1 LRIAYLL
8 TQYPGPSHTFIRRE
22 IRALED
28 QGVEVLRF
36 TARRTTAALP
46 EKADVDE
53 LARTRVILEAG
64 TGALVLRSLLTL
76 LTRPIAVFRA
86 VQLAL
91 RSRSPSVGFFRHLVY
106 LAEACMLAHW
116 LAEAK
121 AEHLHAHFGTN
132 PAMIAML
139 CHEVGGPPYSFT
151 AHGPE
156 EFERAEVLALSEK
169 IHRAAFVVA
178 VCNYGRAQLLRWCR
192 PEEWKK
198 VEIIR
203 CGLDADL
210 LNGSNHQIPDQPQLV
225 CVARLGEQKGHLVL
239 LEAAAQLK
247 KEGLRFRLILV
258 GDGPLR
264 PLVERRIREL
274 NLSEEMRLSGW
285 VSGKEVRETILAS
298 RVLLLSSFAEGLP
311 VVLMEAFALGRPVV
325 ATYVAGIPELVEA
338 GSSGWLV
345 PAGSVETLAAAMRA
359 ALLAPREQLVQMA
372 KVGAK
377 RVAQEHDVAREASKL
392 AELFRRQIEGRV
404 AERVGLRQLM
414 RSDCGQ

>member
-1 LRIAYLL
+1 LKVAYLVN
-8 TQYPGPSHTFIRRE
+8 QYPGPSHSFIRRE
-22 IRALED
+22 IKALEE
-28 QGVEVLRF
+28 QGLEILRF
-36 TARRTTAALP
+36 TVRRTKAALP
-46 EKADVDE
+46 EEADVSE
-53 LARTRVILEAG
+53 LGRTRVILEAG
-64 TGALVLRSLLTL
+64 IAAIVVRSLLTL
-76 LTRPIAVFRA
+76 LTRPVAVLRA
-86 VQLAL
+86 VRLAVRFGSGSL
-91 RSRSPSVGFFRHLVY
+91 NGFFRHLAY
-106 LAEACMLAHW
+106 LAEACTLAHW

-121 AEHLHAHFGTN
+121 AQHLHAHFGTN
-132 PAMIAML
+132 SAMVAML
-139 CHEVGGPPYSFT
+139 CHELGGPPYSFT

-156 EFERAEVLALSEK
+156 EFDKAEGLALSEK
-169 IHRAAFVVA
+169 INRAAFVVA
-178 VCNYGRAQLLRWCR
+178 VCSYGRGQLFRHCR
-192 PEEWKK
+192 PEEWNK

-210 LNGSNHQIPDQPQLV
+210 LNGSSHPVPDEPQLV

-247 KEGLRFRLILV
+247 NEGMRFRLVLV

-274 NLSEEMRLSGW
+274 NLSEQIHLAGWLSGN
-285 VSGKEVRETILAS
+285 EVRETILAS
-298 RVLLLSSFAEGLP
+298 RALLLSSFAEGLP

-359 ALLAPREQLVQMA
+359 VLLAPGDQLGQMA

-377 RVAQEHDVAREASKL
+377 RVAEEHDVAREASKL
-392 AELFRRQIEGRV
+392 AELFRRQIQGRV
-404 AERVGLRQLM
+404 AT
-414 RSDCGQ
+414 